1 MVAHVLRRL
10 GFGASASDLQS
21 YAGFSPVALVDHLL
35 NYERQP
41 DDVDDRLGQPGHLTV
56 TGVRDA
62 PFSPTAT
69 IGEARQRWLFRMVHT
84 RRPFQEKMALFWHNH
99 FATGYSKV
107 AGSVTAPHATKMM
120 AAKPSEVAGQQRG
133 QLELF
138 RQHALGNFRE
148 LLVEVS
154 RDPAMLV
161 WLDGRQNTRQ
171 NPQLNFAREL
181 MELFTI
187 GVGQFTEA
195 DVTSTA
201 RVFTGWSLRVVG
213 DRNDAAHSYYEF
225 VFNQAQHDTNAKEF
239 SFTIPATGGRTI
251 PARAAA
257 DGQQDGLDLIDAL
270 ARNPLTAMRLARKL
284 YGYFVDEVNP
294 PDEGLIAAAA
304 NAYLASNCGI
314 RPMVRTLVTS
324 ARFLSESSRYTH
336 YSWPAEFVARAIR
349 ETGWTGLSAN
359 TALTAMANMG
369 QTLFD
374 PRTVAGWPPGA
385 PWFSTA
391 TTLARMNFAASL
403 AGNQRQSLVADAR
416 AHGASPERLIDYV
429 VARYRPAPLSGDAY
443 GALLEYLR
451 DGGSWTGSDGQLN
464 AKVPG
469 LVRLVVGSAEYQFS

>member
-21 YAGFSPVALVDHLL
+21 YAAFSPTSLVDHLL
-35 NYERQP
+35 DYDRQP
-41 DDVDDRLGQPGHLTV
+41 DDVDGRIGQPGHLTV
-56 TGVRDA
+56 TGARGG
-62 PFSPTAT
+62 PFSPNTT

-84 RRPFQEKMALFWHNH
+84 RRPLQEKMALFWHNH

-107 AGSVTAPHATKMM
+107 AGAVTAPHATKMM
-120 AAKPSEVAGQQRG
+120 AAKASEVAGEQRG
-133 QLELF
+133 QIELF
-138 RQHALGNFRE
+138 RQYALGNFRD
-148 LLVEVS
+148 LLIEVA

-171 NPQLNFAREL
+171 SPQENFAREL
-181 MELFTI
+181 MELFTL

-195 DVTSTA
+195 DVTAAA
-201 RVFTGWSLRVVG
+201 RVFTGWSIRVVG
-213 DRNDAAHSYYEF
+213 DRADAENSYYQF
-225 VFNQAQHDTNAKEF
+225 VFNQGQHDANPKTF
-239 SFTIPATGGRTI
+239 SFTIPAAGGTTI

-257 DGQQDGLDLIDAL
+257 DGQQDGLDLLDAL
-270 ARNPLTAMRLARKL
+270 ARNPLTATRLARKL
-284 YGYFVDEVNP
+284 YGYLVDEVNA

-304 NAYLASNCGI
+304 NAYLGSGLSI
-314 RPMVRTLVTS
+314 RAMVRTLVTS
-324 ARFLSESSRYTH
+324 PRFLSAGSTHAH

-349 ETGWTGLSAN
+349 ETGAAGLSA
-359 TALTAMANMG
+359 TQALTAMEAMG

-391 TTLARMNFAASL
+391 TSLARMNFAATL
-403 AGNQRQSLVADAR
+403 AGNQRQGLVADAR
-416 AHGASPERLIDYV
+416 PHAASPERLIDYV
-429 VARYRPAPLSGDAY
+429 VARYDPAPLSSDAY

-451 DGGSWTGSDGQLN
+451 DGGSWTGSDAQLN

-469 LVRLVVGSAEYQFS
+469 LVRLVLGAAEYQFS